1 MAQGRGKKQ
10 RLDRKQIAITHNR
23 HILLAA
29 FKHSIPVLLG
39 YVTIGIAFGFLLSD
53 SGYPWWLA
61 PLMSLWMFAGA
72 AQFIAVGFFAAGTS
86 LWEACLVQLVVN
98 ARHAAYGLSMLS
110 HYKDTGSLKPY
121 LVFSLTDET
130 FALLSS
136 LPEGGG
142 PFGGEGEGEQR
153 RLFMFYV
160 ALLNQSYWVAGS
172 VLGALAGALITFDM
186 YGIAF
191 ALTALFIVLMIEQI
205 KRVKKPG
212 VFIVSGAAALLGVFL
227 LPGTVS
233 LLAALALALVLAP
246 IVERAW
252 KGKSP
257 EGGSVDQLK

>member
-136 LPEGGG
+136 PKEMA
-142 PFGGEGEGEQR
+142 FEEK

-160 ALLNQSYWVAGS
+160 SLLDQSYWVLGS
-172 VLGALAGALITFDM
+172 TAGALFGAFIPFDM
-186 YGIAF
+186 EGIGF
-191 ALTALFIVLMIEQI
+191 ALTALFVVLMIEQI
-205 KRVKKPG
+205 LKSKKAG
-212 VFIVSGAAALLGVFL
+212 VFIISGAAALAAVILI
-227 LPGTVS
+227 PGSVS
-233 LLAALALALVLAP
+233 LLLALVIALFLSF
-246 IVERAW
+246 ILNRKEN
-252 KGKSP
+252 KSC
-257 EGGSVDQLK
+257 

>member
-1 MAQGRGKKQ
+1 MKDSALRGFS
-10 RLDRKQIAITHNR
+10 RRTVLF
-23 HILLAA
+23 AA
-29 FKHSIPVLLG
+29 FRYSIPVLLG
-39 YVTIGIAFGFLLSD
+39 YIAIGVAFGLMLSGA
-53 SGYPWWLA
+53 GYPWHLA
-61 PLMSLWMFAGA
+61 LVMSLWMYAGA
-72 AQFIAVGFFAAGTS
+72 GQFIAAGLFAAGTS
-86 LWEACLVQLVVN
+86 LWEAAMVQLVVN
-98 ARHAAYGLSMLS
+98 ARHIAYGLSML
-110 HYKDTGSLKPY
+110 KRFGDTGRFKPY
-121 LVFSLTDET
+121 LIFSLTDET

-136 LPEGGG
+136 LPDKGG

-160 ALLNQSYWVAGS
+160 ALLNHGYWTAGS
-172 VLGALAGALITFDM
+172 VVGALAGTLITFDM

-246 IVERAW
+246 IVEAAW
-252 KGKSP
+252 KGNVP